1 MAEGNII
8 TRIYEGSEAKEK
20 AQYIRYTERNPGL
33 ISQKE

>member
-1 MAEGNII
+1 MAEGNTIS
-8 TRIYEGSEAKEK
+8 RIYESSEAKEK